1 MKKIFLL
8 WVVLLLAFTAQS
20 QTTASVAMGTGYA
33 NEVFWK
39 MQNGNAGQAAINSWD
54 LAFRIGLQN
63 SSIFINSANGVSLY
77 QVPNTD
83 ISGWSTLD
91 TVGLHTWH
99 QLFNSDTSWEFG
111 AFDRSTTVFP
121 DFGWG
126 VYDMATHVVN
136 GDSLFIIKLG
146 NSIYKKLWIVKKDFG
161 NWTFRYADLDNSN
174 DQTVTINGAD
184 YPDKNFAYFSL
195 SNGTSLNLEPNTS
208 DWDVLFTRYVT
219 LLPPDNTPYLVT
231 GVLSNTDI
239 SVARAEGVDVN
250 SVDATTY
257 GNNYVDNISTI
268 GYDWK
273 YFDMNAGQYAIVD
286 SLCYFIKLTDGNI
299 YKLVFTE
306 FEGSSTGVISW
317 EQTNL
322 ISSISNLNHSLS
334 AAAIYP
340 NPVKGRLNVVFDMK
354 RSVDELQVFLND
366 IDGREVYHS
375 AMSANYGINQQSIAL
390 PELPNGLYLLRLASG
405 DDALQLKVIIAN

>member
-1 MKKIFLL
+1 MKNLFLL
-8 WVVLLLAFTAQS
+8 LVALLFTVNAMS
-20 QTTASVAMGTGYA
+20 QTTQSTAMGAGYA

-39 MQNGNAGQAAINSWD
+39 MQSGDAGQAAINSWE

-83 ISGWSTLD
+83 ISGWNTLD
-91 TVGLHTWH
+91 TIGLHTWH

-136 GDSLFIIKLG
+136 GDSLFILKLG

-174 DQTVTINGAD
+174 DQTVTLFGAD
-184 YPDKNFAYFSL
+184 YPDKNFAYFSV
-195 SNGTSLNLEPNTS
+195 SNGTSVNIEPNTS
-208 DWDVLFTRYVT
+208 DWDILFTRYVT

-231 GVLSNTDI
+231 GVLSNAGV
-239 SVARAEGVDVN
+239 SVAKAENVDVN
-250 SVDATTY
+250 SVDATAY
-257 GNNYVDNISTI
+257 SNDYVTSISGI

-273 YFDMNAGQYAIVD
+273 YFDMNTGQYAIVD
-286 SLCYFIKLTDGNI
+286 SLCYFIKLPDGNI
-299 YKLVFTE
+299 YKLVFAD
-306 FEGSSTGVISW
+306 FEGSSTGGISW
-317 EQTNL
+317 EETNL
-322 ISSISNLNHSLS
+322 ISSISNLHQSLS
-334 AAAIYP
+334 AAAVYP
-340 NPVKGRLNVVFDMK
+340 NPAQGQLNMVFDVK
-354 RSVDELQVFLND
+354 RPLNDLQLFLND
-366 IDGREVYHS
+366 VNGREVYHV
-375 AMSANYGINQQSIAL
+375 AIAANPGINQRSIAL
-390 PELPNGLYLLRLASG
+390 PQLVDGLYLLRLDSG
-405 DDALQLKVIIAN
+405 DDVLQLKVMIAN